1 VTKKI
6 EVNPD
11 QQRDTAAAARIT
23 SLNQKQRETKTPKGP
38 KRVRFSLP
46 GPSLT
51 REYLRRHQL
60 MQQNDQLAAAAAA
73 ARTAAAEAGR
83 RQLEEANQAYEQ
95 AYLENLTELEFG
107 PRCHCNR
114 YPWQHELHPSGT
126 AKGDREREG
135 QRGGRAGERSRW
147 SGGMNGGS
155 GDFWIGLGVVDD
167 AFDDCG
173 VLW

>member
-23 SLNQKQRETKTPKGP
+23 SLNQRQREAKTPKGP

-51 REYLRRHQL
+51 RENLRCHQL
-60 MQQNDQLAAAAAA
+60 TQQNDQLAAAV
-73 ARTAAAEAGR
+73 AAEAGR
-83 RQLEEANQAYEQ
+83 RQLEEANQAYER
-95 AYLENLTELEFG
+95 AYLENLMELEFG
-107 PRCHCNR
+107 LRCRCNR

-126 AKGDREREG
+126 AKRDRERQG
-135 QRGGRAGERSRW
+135 QRGG
-147 SGGMNGGS
+147 
-155 GDFWIGLGVVDD
+155 
-167 AFDDCG
+167 
-173 VLW
+173 